1 MKTPQELQEKAKELW
16 NSDLVPEEQNQA
28 NQRRW
33 IEAVLKL
40 GEKWLLAQPVRN

>member
-1 MKTPQELQEKAKELW
+1 MKTPEQLNERAKELW
-16 NSDLVPEEQNQA
+16 NSEHASEELNQA